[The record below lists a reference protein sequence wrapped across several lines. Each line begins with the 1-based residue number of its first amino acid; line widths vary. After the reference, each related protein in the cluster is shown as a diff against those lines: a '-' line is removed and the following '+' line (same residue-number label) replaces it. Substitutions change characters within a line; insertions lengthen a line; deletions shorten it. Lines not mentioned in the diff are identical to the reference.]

1 VQVPSIYKRFLSVY
15 SVWADVEAIM
25 DAKVDDFLRTISLDD
40 DMEDIEESPPITP
53 PNTSEMQQSSP
64 DNSTPVNTVEK
75 QQSSADESSYK
86 VLKPLPLSTLCP
98 QCFGDNPRAE
108 VGFVSLDGNFQHK
121 RFPTKKDADN
131 KYLELRDKRLFIDDG
146 TIPDAVRFH
155 I

>member
-1 VQVPSIYKRFLSVY
+1 MQVPPIYKRFLAVY

-25 DAKVDDFLRTISLDD
+25 DAKVNDFLCTVSLED
-40 DMEDIEESPPITP
+40 DMEGMEQSTPMTP
-53 PNTSEMQQSSP
+53 PNTAEMQQSSS
-64 DNSTPVNTVEK
+64 DNIILLNTIEK
-75 QQSSADESSYK
+75 QQSSVDESSYE

-98 QCFGDNPRAE
+98 QCFGDNPRIE
-108 VGFVSLDGNFQHK
+108 FGFISFDGNFQHK

-146 TIPDAVRFH
+146 TIPDVSFY

>member
-1 VQVPSIYKRFLSVY
+1 MQVPPIYKRFLSVY

-25 DAKVDDFLRTISLDD
+25 DAKVDDFLRTVSLDD
-40 DMEDIEESPPITP
+40 DMEDMEDMEESMPITA
-53 PNTSEMQQSSP
+53 PNTAEM
-64 DNSTPVNTVEK
+64 

-108 VGFVSLDGNFQHK
+108 FTFISVDGNFQHK

-146 TIPDAVRFH
+146 TIPDVVSFH

>member
-1 VQVPSIYKRFLSVY
+1 MQVPSIYKRFLSVY
-15 SVWADVEAIM
+15 SVWADIEAIM
-25 DAKVDDFLRTISLDD
+25 KAKVDDFLRMVSLDND
-40 DMEDIEESPPITP
+40 IEDIEESTLITP
-53 PNTSEMQQSSP
+53 PNTTEMQQSSL
-64 DNSTPVNTVEK
+64 DNTTLLNTIEK

-108 VGFVSLDGNFQHK
+108 VGFISFDGNFQHK

-146 TIPDAVRFH
+146 TIPDVVSFQV
-155 I
+155 